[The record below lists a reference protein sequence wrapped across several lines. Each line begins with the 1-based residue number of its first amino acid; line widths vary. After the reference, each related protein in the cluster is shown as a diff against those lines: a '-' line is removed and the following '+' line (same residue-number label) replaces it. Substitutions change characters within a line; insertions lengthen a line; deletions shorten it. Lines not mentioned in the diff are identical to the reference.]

1 MKLCVDHEWISR
13 WVPIVLGSLGLGL
26 GVPCRAPAQSPAA
39 PPPSVP
45 AAPALPANSGAR
57 TAYEAALEERLR
69 QMEDV
74 LKRMPDPEHVRQ
86 LESTVERLSTQVD
99 RLSTRLRQAE
109 ARRPTSMNGT
119 RAGPGMGSAAG
130 TSGVPAGV
138 VNDAGPGGTASE
150 TEEFG
155 AAAGFSQVAESP
167 SPRFDMPFVTP
178 NAPTQ
183 SRWGPG
189 FQLRTTDDEFDIQFH
204 NLTQLDGRFYGIPNQ
219 TPVSDTFGIARQWF
233 VFNGHLTRP
242 YEYYVSF
249 NDSFDSFA
257 ALDVFL
263 NVNYDKRLQFRFGR
277 FKSPFCYEFYA
288 QPTEALASG
297 EWSVFFNNFGINR
310 DLGTMLWG
318 ESVAGR
324 IDYAAGIFNS
334 VPNAQFDLSNPK
346 SVIAFLNLAPFR
358 PVEDS
363 PLENFNVGGSLV
375 AGNQNHVPVP
385 QELRTIVP
393 VTGSNVIGVPFLTF
407 NNNVVVSGPRNLW
420 SLHSAYFYRSLMVL
434 AEWQSGFQD
443 YALANNTNS
452 RVHLPIESFY
462 VQASYFLTGERL
474 ASRGRVK
481 PLRSFDLR
489 PGRFGLGAWEVVARY
504 SHLTLGQQVFTAGL
518 ADPNNWT
525 NSLFVTDLGIN
536 WYWNPYIHVLFDW
549 QHAGFGSPVVYAPGG
564 FARTSDLFM
573 IRFEVWF

>member
-1 MKLCVDHEWISR
+1 MSD
-13 WVPIVLGSLGLGL
+13 
-26 GVPCRAPAQSPAA
+26 
-39 PPPSVP
+39 
-45 AAPALPANSGAR
+45 
-57 TAYEAALEERLR
+57 
-69 QMEDV
+69 
-74 LKRMPDPEHVRQ
+74 
-86 LESTVERLSTQVD
+86 LSD
-99 RLSTRLRQAE
+99 
-109 ARRPTSMNGT
+109 
-119 RAGPGMGSAAG
+119 AG
-130 TSGVPAGV
+130 
-138 VNDAGPGGTASE
+138 GPGGTVSE
-150 TEEFG
+150 EVGFG
-155 AAAGFSQVAESP
+155 GTAAGFGPAAELP
-167 SPRFDMPFVTP
+167 SPRFDMPAVLP
-178 NAPTQ
+178 NVPAQT
-183 SRWGPG
+183 RWGPG

-204 NLTQLDGRFYGIPNQ
+204 NLTELDGRFYGIPNQ

-233 VFNGHLTRP
+233 VFNGHLSRP

-249 NDSFDSFA
+249 NDSFDTFA

-263 NVNYDKRLQFRFGR
+263 NVNYDKRIQFRFGR

-297 EWSVFFNNFGINR
+297 EWSVFFNNFGMNR
-310 DLGTMLWG
+310 DLGAMFWG

-334 VPNAQFDLSNPK
+334 TPNGQFDLSNPK
-346 SVIAFLNLAPFR
+346 SVISFLNFAPFR
-358 PVEDS
+358 PVKDS

-375 AGNQNHVPVP
+375 AGDQNHAPVP

-393 VTGSNVIGVPFLTF
+393 TAGSNVLGVPFLTF

-420 SLHSAYFYRSLMVL
+420 SLHAAYFYRSLMVL

-443 YALANNTNS
+443 YALANHTSS

-474 ASRGRVK
+474 ASRGRVT

-489 PGRFGLGAWEVVARY
+489 PGRFGLGAWEVFARY
-504 SHLTLGQQVFTAGL
+504 SYLDLGQQVFTAGL
-518 ADPNNWT
+518 ADPNLWT
-525 NSLFVTDLGIN
+525 DRLFVTDLGIN

-573 IRFEVWF
+573 TRFEIWF